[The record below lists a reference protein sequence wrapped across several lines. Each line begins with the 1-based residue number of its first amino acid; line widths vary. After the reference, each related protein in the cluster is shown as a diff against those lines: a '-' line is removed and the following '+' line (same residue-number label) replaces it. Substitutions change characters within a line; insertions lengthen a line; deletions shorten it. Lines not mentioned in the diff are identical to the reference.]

1 MLNKQTMISTTYKL
15 TSWYKS
21 AGHRVTVPQKSDII
35 DKGGEINA
43 QKCNSLLVQS
53 SLMGHLSDQAI
64 LHALFHGEKV
74 YFVKT
79 SG

>member
-1 MLNKQTMISTTYKL
+1 
-15 TSWYKS
+15 
-21 AGHRVTVPQKSDII
+21 VPQKSDII